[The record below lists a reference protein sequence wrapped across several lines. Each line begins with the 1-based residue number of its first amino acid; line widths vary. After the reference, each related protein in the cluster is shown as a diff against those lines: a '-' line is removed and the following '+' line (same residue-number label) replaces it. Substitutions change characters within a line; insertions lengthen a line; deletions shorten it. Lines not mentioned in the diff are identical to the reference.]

1 MSSIQK
7 KHQLLE
13 KIRHWGLM
21 ALYSSLSLFTGLL
34 LFAAYKLLPT
44 FEGEY
49 LLVKLIGLNLF
60 GFITMIT
67 SSLSARKIVLTLK
80 DQNARPSLDL
90 IPFMAILATI
100 VIAASLF
107 SEAPVSS

>member
-1 MSSIQK
+1 
-7 KHQLLE
+7 
-13 KIRHWGLM
+13 M
-21 ALYSSLSLFTGLL
+21 ALYSSLSLLTGLL
-34 LFAAYKLLPT
+34 LFAAYKFLPT

-49 LLVKLIGLNLF
+49 ILAKLIGLNLF

-90 IPFMAILATI
+90 IPFLAILVTI

-107 SEAPVSS
+107 SVAPAAS